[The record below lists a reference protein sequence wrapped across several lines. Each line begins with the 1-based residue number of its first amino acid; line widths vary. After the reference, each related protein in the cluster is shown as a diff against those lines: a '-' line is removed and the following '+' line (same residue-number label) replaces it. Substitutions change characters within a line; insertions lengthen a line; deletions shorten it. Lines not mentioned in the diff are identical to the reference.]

1 MHDDLISEY
10 EKAKNKLEYDTAK
23 EKLDNSLRLYRFAVS
38 NWLTSEIIFVHQR
51 VKKRQIEFEKA
62 VFNMAKSK

>member
-1 MHDDLISEY
+1 MNDDLISEY

-23 EKLDNSLRLYRFAVS
+23 EKLGNSLKLYRFAVS
-38 NWLTSEIIFVHQR
+38 NRLTSEVIFVHQR